1 VPAPACD
8 GPLALPSSEDST
20 GSARTAPTASPL
32 RVLVAEDNPVNQR
45 IMRAFLE
52 GAGHHVTVVDDGAQA
67 VAAHTRAPYDIVLMD
82 VQMPVMDGLSATT
95 ALRALPG
102 DAGAVPIIAIT
113 ANAMP
118 GDRER
123 YLTVG
128 MDGYVSKPINRVSL
142 AESIAAAMQV
152 SSGHAG
158 T

>member
-1 VPAPACD
+1 
-8 GPLALPSSEDST
+8 
-20 GSARTAPTASPL
+20 
-32 RVLVAEDNPVNQR
+32 
-45 IMRAFLE
+45 MRAFLE
-52 GAGHHVTVVDDGAQA
+52 GAGHDVTVVGDGAQA

-102 DAGAVPIIAIT
+102 DAAAVPIIAIT

-123 YLTVG
+123 YLAVG

-152 SSGHAG
+152 SPGHDRA
-158 T
+158 